1 MKKTIRSVYVVHST
15 LEDSVL
21 ISYRKNV
28 TKGYSDA
35 QVKVRKATS
44 NEAWGPE
51 GADMADIAQMT
62 FDSHDF
68 LDVMDMLDRRMND
81 RGKMWRHVYK
91 VVVVMT
97 LLTSSSGVA
106 SVRLLC
112 PCRI

>member
-1 MKKTIRSVYVVHST
+1 MKKTIRSVYVTDST

-21 ISYRKNV
+21 TSYRKNV

-51 GADMADIAQMT
+51 GADMAEIAQMT

-91 VVVVMT
+91 VVVAIT

-112 PCRI
+112 PCGI

>member
-1 MKKTIRSVYVVHST
+1 MLTGSP
-15 LEDSVL
+15 LPFN
-21 ISYRKNV
+21 RKNV

-35 QVKVRKATS
+35 QIKVRKATS

-51 GADMADIAQMT
+51 GTDMAELAQMT

-91 VVVVMT
+91 V
-97 LLTSSSGVA
+97 A
-106 SVRLLC
+106 AA
-112 PCRI
+112 